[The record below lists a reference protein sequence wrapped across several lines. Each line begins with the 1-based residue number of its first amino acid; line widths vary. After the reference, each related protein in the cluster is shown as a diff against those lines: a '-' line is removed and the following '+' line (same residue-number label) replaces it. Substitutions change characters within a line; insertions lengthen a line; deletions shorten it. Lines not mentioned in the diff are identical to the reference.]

1 VLPAEA
7 PRARRSPLAAA
18 ALILTL
24 AAPAL
29 IAGCGD
35 DDDEGSGDGGTATEL
50 SVTLD
55 PDGPGRQEAATE
67 VIQCETGDGSE
78 CGRLEPADFAPIDPQ
93 TACTEIY
100 GGPDELHVEGTVAGD
115 EVNTTMTR
123 ANGCEIE
130 RFDRLVPLLR
140 DLYPDYEPGAA
151 LQP

>member
-7 PRARRSPLAAA
+7 PRGRRPALAAA

-29 IAGCGD
+29 VAGCGD
-35 DDDEGSGDGGTATEL
+35 DDDEASAGGETATEL
-50 SVTLD
+50 SITLD
-55 PDGPGRQEAATE
+55 PDGPGGQEAATE
-67 VIQCETGDGSE
+67 VVACESGDGSE
-78 CGRLEPADFAPIDPQ
+78 CGRLETADFAPIDPQ

-100 GGPDELHVEGTVAGD
+100 GGPDELQVEGTVAGD

-140 DLYPDYEPGAA
+140 ELYPEYEPGAA